1 MKIKKNDN
9 VIVIAGKDKGKTG
22 KITRAFPAKGMVLI
36 AGINI
41 HKKHKRPTKGGE
53 KGQVLDQAFP
63 INVSNVMLVDDAN
76 KRTRAGFK
84 VNASGKKNRIAKT
97 TGKQI

>member
-36 AGINI
+36 AGINV
-41 HKKHKRPTKGGE
+41 HKKHRRAQKSGE

-63 INVSNVMLVDDAN
+63 INVSNVMLVDDSN

-84 VNASGKKNRIAKT
+84 ITGGKKNRVAKT

>member
-9 VIVIAGKDKGKTG
+9 VIVIAGKDKGKSG
-22 KITRAFPAKGMVLI
+22 KITRAFPSKGMVLI
-36 AGINI
+36 TGVNM
-41 HKKHKRPTKGGE
+41 HKKHVRARKSGE
-53 KGQVLDQAFP
+53 KGQVIDQAFP
-63 INVSNVMLVDDAN
+63 MHVSNVMLVDDAN

-84 VNASGKKNRIAKT
+84 IAAGKKSRVAKT